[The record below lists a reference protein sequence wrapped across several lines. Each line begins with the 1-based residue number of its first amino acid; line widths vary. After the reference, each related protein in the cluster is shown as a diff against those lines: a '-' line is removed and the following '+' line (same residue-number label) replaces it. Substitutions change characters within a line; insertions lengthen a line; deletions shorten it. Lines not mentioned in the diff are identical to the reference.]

1 MAGEGGAKK
10 GGVEKMI
17 FELGLQNTNFSFIK
31 ISLLPKFEIFIY
43 KIEWVTSIFV
53 GQNNKIFQSQNLS
66 GYLK

>member
-53 GQNNKIFQSQNLS
+53 GQIESKSQS
-66 GYLK
+66 KKFC